1 MHGLLGMAGLLG
13 LVAFAF
19 GERAA
24 RMLAQIVILGGLLAF
39 VVFAVYCT

>member
-1 MHGLLGMAGLLG
+1 MHGLLGLAGLLG

-24 RMLAQIVILGGLLAF
+24 RTLAQILIIGTVGGFILF
-39 VVFAVYCT
+39 CMVP